1 MDITVSTGRKIY
13 KRGSGGYYDS
23 TSDSHTSQT
32 IELPDDATQE
42 QIFEARFKLYE
53 ELDLACDLH
62 LYINGMISSKDML
75 TRKKDRREKYK
86 TVIAMFT
93 KTTDADK

>member
-1 MDITVSTGRKIY
+1 MEITVSTGRKIY

-23 TSDSHTSQT
+23 THDSHTSQK

-62 LYINGMISSKDML
+62 LFINGMITSKEML
-75 TRKKDRREKYK
+75 TQKKDRHEKYQ

-93 KTTDADK
+93 KKIDADQ